1 MDEFIDWYGYND
13 GVDYTAPQADYTA
26 PAVDYTQFADQQGT
40 ADNTYQP
47 NAGSSGAFQDGFGD
61 TQFMPQQGAT
71 APAQTP
77 FWDYTFNTG
86 AGTTAAMQGGFS
98 DTTPG
103 LPVNAAPAYAA
114 TFGAGAGA
122 QPGITMGPSGSTQFA
137 TDAAPSQ
144 AGITGGMGGTTAAM
158 QGGFG
163 QTAQQPGLLQRANA
177 GLKELGAWGKE
188 NAEVVKLGSGLVSAL
203 AGQRNA
209 SAARQQQGVA
219 DQQIQRELAMREQ
232 AQQSQMAALAEN
244 QRMAGISNQ
253 QAQQSFDE
261 ARSLYN
267 PQEMAIRGMAQQ
279 TAATQRGVEN
289 LRKDLARR
297 GLSQAAIDAEVRRA
311 RLGGST
317 AATTA
322 YTKGLDTG
330 RAAQQQALTSAKG
343 LTSTVPGLSYTPSS
357 SVADYYAR
365 QAETTKNQSALTS
378 AQLQKLLED
387 YLGQPTKTVQDART
401 KAAGATAR

>member
-1 MDEFIDWYGYND
+1 MEFGFDDYGFNYD
-13 GVDYTAPQADYTA
+13 SAPQTNYDYSGVSDWSSNAYDYGAA
-26 PAVDYTQFADQQGT
+26 PQQTPQTNDYSGVSDWGS
-40 ADNTYQP
+40 NTY
-47 NAGSSGAFQDGFGD
+47 DY
-61 TQFMPQQGAT
+61 GAT
-71 APAQTP
+71 QQPSTQAPTP
-77 FWDYTFNTG
+77 FWDYTFN
-86 AGTTAAMQGGFS
+86 AGTAGSGAQ
-98 DTTPG
+98 TPG
-103 LPVNAAPAYAA
+103 LPASATPAYAA
-114 TFGAGAGA
+114 TFGAGAGT
-122 QPGITMGPSGSTQFA
+122 QPSMAMGPTGSAQFA
-137 TDAAPSQ
+137 TTAAPSQ
-144 AGITGGMGGTTAAM
+144 AGITGGMGVTPAAGYAAADAVGM
-158 QGGFG
+158 EGMGFG
-163 QTAQQPGLLQRANA
+163 TFGQPGLLERANA
-177 GLKELGAWGKE
+177 GLKQLGAWGKE
-188 NAEVVKLGSGLVSAL
+188 NAEVVKLGTGLASAI
-203 AGQRNA
+203 AGQRGA
-209 SAARQQQGVA
+209 SAAKRQQGVA

-244 QRMAGISNQ
+244 QRMAGLSNQ

-267 PQEMAIRGMAQQ
+267 PQEMAVRSMAQQ

-297 GLSQAAIDAEVRRA
+297 GLSKAAIDAEVRRA

-330 RAAQQQALTSAKG
+330 RAAQQSALTSAKG

-365 QAETTKNQSALTS
+365 QAEATQKQSTLTS

-387 YLGQPTKTVQDART
+387 YLGQPTKTVQEART
-401 KAAGATAR
+401 KAAGATAV